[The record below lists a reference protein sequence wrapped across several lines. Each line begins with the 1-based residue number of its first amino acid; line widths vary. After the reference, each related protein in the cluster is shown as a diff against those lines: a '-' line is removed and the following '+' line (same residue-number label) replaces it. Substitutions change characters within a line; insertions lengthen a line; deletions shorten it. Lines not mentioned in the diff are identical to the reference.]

1 VLFRSVNTRID
12 SFTMFDYYTPAA
24 NEPITSIIS
33 LMAIAD
39 LLSEYRGDFDVK
51 DILFVLMDND
61 AFDYGGSHRF
71 VKDLQSGQLEADPK
85 LLRTFIELSQMGFVS
100 LKDTNN
106 LWMHIDPIIY
116 NGNATIKKEIDDL
129 VQTFET
135 KSSSKIKLVSDR
147 TQPLP
152 PSSYQTFLKYN
163 LQIPGIVLADHEVAY
178 ANKYYHSIFD
188 TSDRLNVSLAE
199 NTTEEEALK
208 TTTALGKSLQSL
220 TTSIASALYSLSSKK
235 TAFSG
240 STNQTLI
247 NQLIYCFYVNSKCDL
262 FRSVMTGKEFNGF
275 VTLLSKSTPKDKLC
289 FYTGVNNSTITGKI
303 ITNFLLRYFTRNKL
317 ADDFKQDACNADN
330 IRAKFNDFKVID
342 VSFVDV
348 GSSSNSTLYRGS
360 RCIASAVSQHSSVS
374 PALVDSDD
382 GVLRET
388 NLYPAWTESQWES
401 KDVQMRIFVY
411 SASSLEMITLF
422 AGLFVLLISILITY
436 LINKYAPKWFSDAS
450 EISHANENFL
460 N

>member
-1 VLFRSVNTRID
+1 
-12 SFTMFDYYTPAA
+12 
-24 NEPITSIIS
+24 
-33 LMAIAD
+33 
-39 LLSEYRGDFDVK
+39 
-51 DILFVLMDND
+51 
-61 AFDYGGSHRF
+61 
-71 VKDLQSGQLEADPK
+71 
-85 LLRTFIELSQMGFVS
+85 MGFVS

-116 NGNATIKKEIDDL
+116 NGNATIKQQIDAL
-129 VQTFET
+129 VQLFET

-152 PSSYQTFLKYN
+152 PSSYQTFLKKN
-163 LQIPGIVLADHEVAY
+163 LQIAGVVLADHEVEY

-188 TSDRLNVSLAE
+188 TSDRLNVTFGE
-199 NTTEEEALK
+199 NTTEEEAIK
-208 TTTALGKSLQSL
+208 TTTALGKTIQSL
-220 TTSIASALYSLSSKK
+220 TTSIASSLYSLASTKP
-235 TAFSG
+235 AFSG
-240 STNQTLI
+240 TTNQTLI
-247 NQLIYCFYVNSKCDL
+247 NQLVYCFYVNSKCDL
-262 FRSVMTGKEFNGF
+262 FRSVMTSKEFNGL

-303 ITNFLLRYFTRNKL
+303 IANFLLRYFTRNKL
-317 ADDFKQDACNADN
+317 ADNFTQGDCNANN
-330 IRAKFNDFKVID
+330 IREKFKDLKLVD

-348 GSSSNSTLYRGS
+348 GSSSSSSSTLYKGS

-374 PALVDSDD
+374 PALLDSDD
-382 GVLRET
+382 GVLRDT

-422 AGLFVLLISILITY
+422 AGLFVLLLSILITY
-436 LINKYAPKWFSDAS
+436 LVNKYASKWFSDAS